1 MIVRDKEERIRTA
14 VGTYNVATDE
24 FDDSKVL
31 GDGVVKYRASVRR
44 ELVISVTGSGADVRE
59 TRVPVDDMTDEQIL
73 EAIKSHVRRLSR

>member
-24 FDDSKVL
+24 FDDSRVL
-31 GDGVVKYRASVRR
+31 GDGGVKYRASVRR
-44 ELVISVTGSGADVRE
+44 ELVISVTGSGTDVRE

>member
-14 VGTYNVATDE
+14 IGTYNAITDE

-44 ELVISVTGSGADVRE
+44 ELVISVTGSGADTSRSSSRT
-59 TRVPVDDMTDEQIL
+59 TRTM
-73 EAIKSHVRRLSR
+73 RLS